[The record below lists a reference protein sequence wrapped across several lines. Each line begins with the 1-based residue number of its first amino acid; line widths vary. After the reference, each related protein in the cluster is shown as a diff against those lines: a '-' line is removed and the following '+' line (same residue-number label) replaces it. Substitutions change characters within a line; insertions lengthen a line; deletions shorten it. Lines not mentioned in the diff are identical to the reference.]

1 MRQLEAVPNID
12 TLFLFMPGN
21 QLFPSRNFKDHEG
34 NQHAHI
40 VQKKRYKNKQV
51 ESEMTKYAP
60 ILSLC
65 KVKNVNR
72 IVVVPCYVRNIYG
85 SCSATYDYCE
95 SRNLREAFP
104 LSYSKRII
112 NLAMRKLA
120 KLIAAEDIRYET
132 IPLKKFEY
140 ICLGQQVKNLSQR
153 QIISHILG
161 DDDVHLR
168 PGPQRLLGEHLS
180 HSVRGGSS
188 TTARFVGECQT

>member
-1 MRQLEAVPNID
+1 MSQLEAMPNID

-21 QLFPSRNFKDHEG
+21 QLFPSLNFKDRDG

-40 VQKKRYKNKQV
+40 VRKKRFKNKQV
-51 ESEMTKYAP
+51 ESEMAKYAP

-65 KVKNVNR
+65 KVKKISKI
-72 IVVVPCYVRNIYG
+72 IVVTCYLRNIYRP
-85 SCSATYDYCE
+85 CSATYNYCKA
-95 SRNLREAFP
+95 RNLREAFP
-104 LSYSKRII
+104 LAYSKRII
-112 NLAMRKLA
+112 SLAMRKLT

-161 DDDVHLR
+161 DDDVHLC
-168 PGPQRLLGEHLS
+168 PGPQRLLGQHLS
-180 HSVRGGSS
+180 HSVGRGSS
-188 TTARFVGECQT
+188 TTARFVGGC